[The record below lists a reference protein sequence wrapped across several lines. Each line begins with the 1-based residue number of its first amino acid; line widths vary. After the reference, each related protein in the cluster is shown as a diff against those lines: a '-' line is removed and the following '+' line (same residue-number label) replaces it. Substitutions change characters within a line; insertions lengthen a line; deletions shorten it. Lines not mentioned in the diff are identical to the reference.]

1 MNALSLI
8 AILPIYFLIGY
19 LFVAHTTVRFWFSAK
34 WTEYNAYNAD
44 GNESAEIRHNLTM
57 LSSAATPAM
66 AAEETEDATV
76 RMDEG

>member
-1 MNALSLI
+1 
-8 AILPIYFLIGY
+8 
-19 LFVAHTTVRFWFSAK
+19 
-34 WTEYNAYNAD
+34 
-44 GNESAEIRHNLTM
+44 M